1 MALIANRLV
10 NVYMNQ
16 YFCPAAIDE
25 PNFQLSEL
33 KEYYI
38 PPDGDLQ
45 SYKAR
50 KAFHTDFFAC
60 RFGFDVLCPTRSANH
75 PIYIYLQLLL

>member
-1 MALIANRLV
+1 M
-10 NVYMNQ
+10 YMNQ

-25 PNFQLSEL
+25 PNFLLSEL

-45 SYKAR
+45 SYKASR
-50 KAFHTDFFAC
+50 AF
-60 RFGFDVLCPTRSANH
+60 VP
-75 PIYIYLQLLL
+75 LLLLPSVHEGSSGLADEALVVGSVPNTRKD

>member
-1 MALIANRLV
+1 
-10 NVYMNQ
+10 MNQ
-16 YFCPAAIDE
+16 YFCPSAIDE

-50 KAFHTDFFAC
+50 IAFKPPIVS
-60 RFGFDVLCPTRSANH
+60 RVLSITRLTRER
-75 PIYIYLQLLL
+75 LQNP